1 LKTPLCSVSFN
12 QTGKGSILQET
23 ASQTRKR
30 KRLKTTLAA
39 AVAHPLRARCLTI
52 FAERSAS
59 PSEIA
64 RELRL
69 DVSNVGYHVTA
80 LAEANLVERVGSRPV
95 RGATENF
102 YRAVELPVVTAE
114 QEEERSDADRRTFA
128 ETTLSLYTANA
139 ARAIEAGSLLSR
151 YDHHLTRVALNV
163 DEAGW
168 KELTEAYLGLYEQVF
183 QIQEAAAERIGD
195 DKGSIRVV
203 SFQSLFEMPRADL
216 DDVSDR

>member
-1 LKTPLCSVSFN
+1 M
-12 QTGKGSILQET
+12 EAA
-23 ASQTRKR
+23 ASPSRKR

-52 FAERSAS
+52 FAERAAS

-69 DVSNVGYHVTA
+69 DVSNVGYHVGA
-80 LAEANLVERVGSRPV
+80 LVEANLVERVRTRRV

-114 QEEERSDADRRTFA
+114 QEEERSEADRRTFA

-139 ARAIEAGSLLSR
+139 ARALEAGSLLSR
-151 YDHHLTRVALNV
+151 YDHHLTRVATDV
-163 DEAGW
+163 DREGWDELAEAHM
-168 KELTEAYLGLYEQVF
+168 ELYERVF
-183 QIQEAAAERIGD
+183 RIQAAAAERMADGD
-195 DKGSIRVV
+195 AEAIRIV
-203 SFQSLFEMPRADL
+203 SFQSLFEMPHGDLQGGSDNRA
-216 DDVSDR
+216 